1 MARRRQKERIESL
14 KEGKEEERKG
24 QVLNTERER
33 ERERVTCVRKIVS
46 TRLQL
51 CGRVGETK
59 FQTFQFFFCVQVSPR
74 CVGMKIRK
82 FFPFYLLR

>member
-1 MARRRQKERIESL
+1 MRRRQRERIESL
-14 KEGKEEERKG
+14 KEKKEEERKG
-24 QVLNTERER
+24 QVLNRERER
-33 ERERVTCVRKIVS
+33 ERERATFVRKIVS

-59 FQTFQFFFCVQVSPR
+59 FKTFQFFYYVQVSPR
-74 CVGMKIRK
+74 CVGMKIRI